1 MTNWKRSDLALINF
15 LQISMYSYPCLNL
28 KLFIPSAYLKLRIF
42 SRMSKVAQNELRIS
56 FKIFWT
62 LILRSDMSDVVTK
75 VKI

>member
-15 LQISMYSYPCLNL
+15 LQVSMNSYPCLNF

-42 SRMSKVAQNELRIS
+42 PRMSKVARNELRIS
-56 FKIFWT
+56 LKIFWT